1 MSILSIRMR
10 TRLFPIESGQWL
22 EYDAYNVGVD
32 GSPDLIGTVQAQFVL
47 STFLRVFHAPVTQWL
62 EYDAYNVGADGS
74 PDLIGTV
81 QAHYA
86 LCLFS
91 LE

>member
-62 EYDAYNVGADGS
+62 EYDAYNVGVDGS
-74 PDLIGTV
+74 IPSRRTIFLYLFRV
-81 QAHYA
+81 Q
-86 LCLFS
+86 
-91 LE
+91 EI